1 MVSDP
6 TLLMLE
12 IECSEGLE
20 VSAAG
25 RPDKRFEVL
34 VRCCF
39 EENEPRDD
47 CFLSASTVLGLGSG
61 DVLSGSAMRTAVWYV
76 SLSSLARSTQR
87 RYLGDLE
94 ENVQKKPGGFF
105 SRRESKV
112 IQTIRSHAPVAS
124 TSTAIMGWRML
135 HMHF

>member
-34 VRCCF
+34 ARCCF
-39 EENEPRDD
+39 GEKEERDVF
-47 CFLSASTVLGLGSG
+47 FLSAGTVPGLGSG
-61 DVLSGSAMRTAVWYV
+61 DVLSGSAMRTAV
-76 SLSSLARSTQR
+76 S
-87 RYLGDLE
+87 
-94 ENVQKKPGGFF
+94 
-105 SRRESKV
+105 
-112 IQTIRSHAPVAS
+112 
-124 TSTAIMGWRML
+124 
-135 HMHF
+135 